1 MEGKHKVKY
10 KITWN
15 KKKVSDL
22 AMENNSTILPTHIVA
37 AGGII
42 TNNKNEILLVK
53 NPRKGW
59 EYPGG
64 IVEPGE
70 TVPQGLIREIK
81 EETGINAEIINIVGI
96 YSNTKKKK
104 GYNGVKE
111 VPTIVTID
119 FICKYAS
126 GNLTTSDESIE
137 VKWFTK
143 KEALQMVNQ
152 KQQLRFKKALDFQS
166 SFSCVGYQVNS
177 SNELEVHEEY
187 LFER

>member
-1 MEGKHKVKY
+1 MV
-10 KITWN
+10 
-15 KKKVSDL
+15 
-22 AMENNSTILPTHIVA
+22 LPTHIVA
-37 AGGII
+37 AGGVII
-42 TNNKNEILLVK
+42 NDKNEILLIK

-81 EETGINAEIINIVGI
+81 EETGVNVEIINIVGI

-119 FICKYAS
+119 FICKYVS
-126 GNLTTSDESIE
+126 GDLRTSDESSE
-137 VKWFTK
+137 VKWVSK
-143 KEALQMVNQ
+143 EEALKIVRS
-152 KQQLRFKKALDFQS
+152 KQQLRFRKALDYQS
-166 SFSCVGYQVNS
+166 DFLCMGYKVNS
-177 SNELEVHEEY
+177 LDEIEVHEEY